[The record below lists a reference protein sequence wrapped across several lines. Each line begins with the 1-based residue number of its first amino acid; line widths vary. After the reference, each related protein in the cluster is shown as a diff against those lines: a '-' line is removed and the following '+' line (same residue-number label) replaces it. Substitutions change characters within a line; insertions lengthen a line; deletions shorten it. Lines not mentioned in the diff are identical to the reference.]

1 MTQGQQPIAK
11 RNERIVMLVQNG
23 VIGDSRVQ
31 KQAES
36 AAAAGWDVVLLGR
49 SRRRSEEQWD
59 LGRALV
65 RLLPVKVARH
75 SYEVRRGWL
84 RAPLAYPPGPRR
96 NQRDRQRRAW
106 HASIGEIKVRQT
118 IEGREQHALI
128 RAARKLALLPR
139 RVAVKIAGKWIR
151 LRLRQT
157 DRLREG
163 RSEMVSVLDRFTNGF
178 WARTMGH
185 RVWRRFDPSLWEFEI
200 AFGRVIDELE
210 PDLIHANDFQML
222 GVGARAVMRQRARG
236 RNVKLVWDAHEY
248 LPGMKPW
255 VPHPRWH
262 PAQVAHEFEYAPYAD
277 AVTTV
282 SESVAELLRERHGL
296 AELPTVV
303 MNVPDVDGAQVDGEN
318 VPSLRESCGLSPEV
332 PLMVYSGAAAPQRG
346 LVDMVSALP
355 HLDGVHCALVVGK
368 SESRFPQ
375 ELLAQARELGVAD
388 RLHLVPYV
396 PYWQVVPFLSSADV
410 GVIPLHHYLN
420 HEIALIT
427 KFFEYSHARLPIVVT
442 DVKTMGGMVRATGQ
456 GEVCRAED
464 PEDLAR
470 AVKAILADPKAYRSV
485 YEGGLLDEWTWRA
498 QAERLHGVY
507 RRLLYGEN

>member
-1 MTQGQQPIAK
+1 
-11 RNERIVMLVQNG
+11 MLVQNG
-23 VIGDSRVQ
+23 VVGDSRVQ

-36 AAAAGWDVVLLGR
+36 AADAGWDVVLLGR
-49 SRRRSEEQWD
+49 SRRRGEERWA
-59 LGRALV
+59 LGGAQV
-65 RLLPVKVARH
+65 RLLPVKATRQP
-75 SYEVRRGWL
+75 YEVRGGWL
-84 RAPLAYPPGPRR
+84 RAPLAYSPGPRR
-96 NQRDRQRRAW
+96 NQRERQRRAW
-106 HASIGEIKVRQT
+106 HASIAEIKARQAL
-118 IEGREQHALI
+118 EGRDQNALA
-128 RAARKLALLPR
+128 RAVRKLALLPR

-151 LRLRQT
+151 LRIRQS
-157 DRLREG
+157 DRLRDG
-163 RSEMVSVLDRFTNGF
+163 RSEMDSVLDRFTNRF

-185 RVWRRFDPSLWEFEI
+185 RVWRRFDPGLWELEI
-200 AFGRVIDELE
+200 AFGKVIDALE

-255 VPHPRWH
+255 VKNPRWH
-262 PAQVAHEFEYAPYAD
+262 PAQVAHELEYASYAD

-303 MNVPDVDGAQVDGEN
+303 MNVPDADGCQGEEEN
-318 VPSLRESCGLSPEV
+318 VPDLRASCGLSPEV

-346 LVDMVSALP
+346 LADMVAALP
-355 HLDGVHCALVVGK
+355 YLDGVHCALVVGK
-368 SESRFPQ
+368 PESKFPK
-375 ELLAQARELGVAD
+375 ELVAQAQELGVAD
-388 RLHLVPYV
+388 RLHVIPYV
-396 PYWQVVPFLSSADV
+396 PHGQVVPFLSSADI
-410 GVIPLHHYLN
+410 GVIPLHHYMN

-442 DVKTMGGMVRATGQ
+442 DVEAMGGMVRATRQ

-470 AVKAILADPKAYRSV
+470 AAKAILGDPKAYRSV
-485 YEGGLLDEWTWRA
+485 YEAGLLDEWTWRA
-498 QAERLHGVY
+498 QADRLHSVY
-507 RRLLYGEN
+507 RRLLDGQS